1 MSVVHERQS
10 RQLCAI
16 HAVNNLLQLHSS
28 PDADTADEGC
38 SASTDDTYPTHQSC
52 MYQCGPF
59 TVQRSCQV
67 ATKVEMD
74 RIADD
79 LALMERNLLLE
90 DRLDST
96 KDGDYNSA
104 GGAETPVDVVVEGSS
119 SDSQHKE
126 LSMMDKLAS
135 NHRTV
140 YLGCYS
146 IECLELCLKRRGV
159 TLEWYRVSDDSEQD
173 SAAAVLQQSVGIDQ
187 VICGFIINLPDESP
201 TFWSTFRHVPVL
213 GRLVHVG
220 RHWFSITRLRRRINN
235 NMSEQAASVSTDTK
249 EGWLLIDSD
258 REDIVALS
266 DIELIEYLASIHARG
281 GQTFRATICTIEK

>member
-28 PDADTADEGC
+28 PDADTADECC
-38 SASTDDTYPTHQSC
+38 SAS
-52 MYQCGPF
+52 MFYQCGPF
-59 TVQRSCQV
+59 IVQRSCQV

-96 KDGDYNSA
+96 KDGDCNNAA
-104 GGAETPVDVVVEGSS
+104 GGGEPPVDVVEGSS
-119 SDSQHKE
+119 SDSTRDSQHKE
-126 LSMMDKLAS
+126 SELSLMDKLAS
-135 NHRTV
+135 NHRTI

-146 IECLELCLKRRGV
+146 FESLELCLKRRGV
-159 TLEWYRVSDDSEQD
+159 TLEWYRVSDDPGKD
-173 SAAAVLQQSVGIDQ
+173 NSAAALHKIVEADKV
-187 VICGFIINLPDESP
+187 VCGFIINLPDESP

-220 RHWFSITRLRRRINN
+220 RHWFAVTRLRRRVNDL
-235 NMSEQAASVSTDTK
+235 SEEEASASTGAED
-249 EGWLLIDSD
+249 GWLLIDSD
-258 REDIVALS
+258 REDVVALS
-266 DIELIEYLASIHARG
+266 DIELNEYLASIHVRG
-281 GQTFRATICTIEK
+281 GQTFRAAINK

>member
-119 SDSQHKE
+119 SDSPHKE

-146 IECLELCLKRRGV
+146 FECLELCLKRRGV

-187 VICGFIINLPDESP
+187 VVCGFIINLPDESP
-201 TFWSTFRHVPVL
+201 TFWGTFRHIPVL

>member
-119 SDSQHKE
+119 SDSPHKE

-146 IECLELCLKRRGV
+146 FECLELCLKRRGV

-173 SAAAVLQQSVGIDQ
+173 SAAVLQQSVGIDQ
-187 VICGFIINLPDESP
+187 VVCGFIINLPDESP

>member
-126 LSMMDKLAS
+126 LSLMDKLAS

-146 IECLELCLKRRGV
+146 FECLELCLKRRGV

-173 SAAAVLQQSVGIDQ
+173 SAAAILQQSVGIDQ
-187 VICGFIINLPDESP
+187 VVCGFIINLPDESP

-266 DIELIEYLASIHARG
+266 DIELIECLASIHARG

>member
-126 LSMMDKLAS
+126 LSLMDKLAS

-146 IECLELCLKRRGV
+146 FECLELCLKRRGV

-187 VICGFIINLPDESP
+187 VFCGFIINLPDESP

>member
-28 PDADTADEGC
+28 PDAATADEGC
-38 SASTDDTYPTHQSC
+38 SHQSC
-52 MYQCGPF
+52 MLTYQCGPF
-59 TVQRSCQV
+59 IVQRSCQV

-90 DRLDST
+90 DRLDSI

-104 GGAETPVDVVVEGSS
+104 GGGETPVDVVVEGAS
-119 SDSQHKE
+119 SDCSQHKE
-126 LSMMDKLAS
+126 LSLIDKLVS
-135 NHRTV
+135 NHRTM

-146 IECLELCLKRRGV
+146 FECLELCLKRRGV
-159 TLEWYRVSDDSEQD
+159 TLEWYRVSDDPGQD
-173 SAAAVLQQSVGIDQ
+173 SAAVLQKSVEADQ
-187 VICGFIINLPDESP
+187 VVCGFIINLPDESP
-201 TFWSTFRHVPVL
+201 TFWSTFRSVPIL

-220 RHWFSITRLRRRINN
+220 RHWFSITRLRRRINDN
-235 NMSEQAASVSTDTK
+235 ISGQEASASTDTK

-266 DIELIEYLASIHARG
+266 DIELIEYLASIHAKG
-281 GQTFRATICTIEK
+281 GQTFRAAIENEVSKGPL